1 MTNNIFD
8 KASALAEKAK
18 AKRQQLVSDEKTEK
32 QRQWQDCKDKEPE
45 IALLLTQFHDGG
57 FGKPEALKIE
67 SKVTKEIILRNG
79 KFDPAK
85 DLSVPKYSQQQW
97 GRK

>member
-32 QRQWQDCKDKEPE
+32 QRQWQDCKDKSPE
-45 IALLLTQFHDGG
+45 IALFLTELNKA
-57 FGKPEALKIE
+57 FGKPRAVAV
-67 SKVTKEIILRNG
+67 KVDEQIILQNG

-85 DLSVPKYSQQQW
+85 DLTVPKYSQQQW
-97 GRK
+97 VRK

>member
-1 MTNNIFD
+1 MQCSNKLLD
-8 KASALAEKAK
+8 KRNSEREQA
-18 AKRQQLVSDEKTEK
+18 EKTEK

-57 FGKPEALKIE
+57 FKKPKALKIE
-67 SKVTKEIILRNG
+67 SKVTNEIILQNG

-85 DLSVPKYSQQQW
+85 DLSVPKYSQKW

>member
-1 MTNNIFD
+1 MTIFD
-8 KASALAEKAK
+8 KANALAEKAK

-32 QRQWQDCKDKEPE
+32 QRQWQRCKDKAPE
-45 IALLLTQFHDGG
+45 VALFLTELNKTL
-57 FGKPEALKIE
+57 GKPKAVAV
-67 SKVTKEIILRNG
+67 KVDDEIILRHG

-85 DLSVPKYSQQQW
+85 DLSVPKQQW

>member
-1 MTNNIFD
+1 MTILD

-32 QRQWQDCKDKEPE
+32 QRQWQDCKEKAPE
-45 IALLLTQFHDGG
+45 IALFLTELNKA
-57 FGKPEALKIE
+57 FGKPKAVAVKFDN
-67 SKVTKEIILRNG
+67 EIILRNG